1 MYSVIQ
7 VMIYQ
12 YMDEM
17 CKRQQWHV
25 YSLLDVNIMCYL
37 ITKLTVNPTVAKLL
51 EDTVGICGSVI
62 WDEL

>member
-12 YMDEM
+12 YMYEM

-25 YSLLDVNIMCYL
+25 NSSWDVNIMCYL

-51 EDTVGICGSVI
+51 EDTVGICESVI

>member
-1 MYSVIQ
+1 
-7 VMIYQ
+7 MIYQ
-12 YMDEM
+12 YIYEM

-62 WDEL
+62 

>member
-1 MYSVIQ
+1 
-7 VMIYQ
+7 MIYQ
-12 YMDEM
+12 YMYEK

-51 EDTVGICGSVI
+51 EDTVGIYGSVI
-62 WDEL
+62 